1 MKHCLVVED
10 SRVIRKVACSILES
24 LHIKAEEAEDG
35 SAALD
40 ACRRHMPDLVLLDW
54 NMPDGAAASF
64 LRDLR
69 REPGGAEPVVV
80 FCTTENDL
88 SEITEAMMI
97 GANDFVLKPYDRALL
112 ETKLAQ
118 VGVI

>member
-10 SRVIRKVACSILES
+10 SRVIRKVACRILES
-24 LHIKAEEAEDG
+24 LNISTEEAEDAA
-35 SAALD
+35 SALE
-40 ACRRHMPDLVLLDW
+40 ACRQHMPDLVLLDW
-54 NMPDGAAASF
+54 NMPDGGALAF

-69 REPGGAEPVVV
+69 RETGGEEPVVV

-88 SEITEAMMI
+88 SEITEAMMA
-97 GANDFVLKPYDRALL
+97 GANDFVLKPYDRPLI